1 MGERVEL
8 SVSQRGFTWLSAV
21 VFFPV
26 TAIMAAVMVVSS
38 AGASGVVVFG
48 LMLVGLAGALALSA
62 RLAPQAERRLD
73 PRLEASPRSIRPQSL
88 NG

>member
-21 VFFPV
+21 VFFPA

-38 AGASGVVVFG
+38 AGASGVVVIG
-48 LMLVGLAGALALSA
+48 LMLVGLAGALALSS

-73 PRLEASPRSIRPQSL
+73 PRLRRGPFVRTR
-88 NG
+88 